1 MAINS
6 PYLPELNTPFGG
18 IKQSGQGRELGAHGL
33 YSYLE
38 PQSVHIKYVPNLCS
52 VESVCMANE
61 STGSPR
67 LRNCNFIGLFEPDFE
82 QADFVVLRRRG
93 QPAAQ
98 GHIVKKMSIK
108 PP

>member
-38 PQSVHIKYVPNLCS
+38 PQSVHIKYVPDLCS
-52 VESVCMANE
+52 VESVRMANE
-61 STGSPR
+61 SAGSSR
-67 LRNCNFIGLFEPDFE
+67 LQNCNFISLFEPQFE
-82 QADFVVLRRRG
+82 QADLVVLRRR
-93 QPAAQ
+93 QKSAAQ
-98 GHIVKKMSIK
+98 GNIVK
-108 PP
+108 